1 MKAEIREGDIV
12 KKYAKLIAAGDNVVT
27 SVADIKAGE
36 EFYVKAGD
44 RELSYRANH
53 DVPFGHKIAIAD
65 IEKDG
70 PVIKYGET
78 IGLAT
83 TIIRTGDWV
92 HTHNVRDHYEVR

>member
-1 MKAEIREGDIV
+1 M
-12 KKYAKLIAAGDNVVT
+12 KKYAKLISSSDNVVT

-36 EFYVKAGD
+36 EFFVKVED
-44 RELSYRANH
+44 KELSYKSNH
-53 DVPFGHKIAIAD
+53 DVPFGHKIAIVN

-83 TIIRTGDWV
+83 ARIRTGDWV
-92 HTHNVRDHYEVR
+92 HTHNVRDHYEVK